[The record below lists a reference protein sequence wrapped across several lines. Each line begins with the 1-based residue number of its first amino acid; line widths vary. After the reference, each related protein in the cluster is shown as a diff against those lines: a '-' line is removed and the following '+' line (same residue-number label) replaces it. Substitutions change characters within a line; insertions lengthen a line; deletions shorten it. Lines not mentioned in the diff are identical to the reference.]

1 MSTIDKQED
10 TIGTNSSVG
19 YDDAQM
25 KPQPI
30 NLIDDNHNAN
40 S

>member
-10 TIGTNSSVG
+10 TIGTNSSAG

-25 KPQPI
+25 KPLPQ
-30 NLIDDNHNAN
+30 NLIDENHHIN